1 MNPFISFM
9 ASTTGRI
16 LRAVAGVI
24 LLYVGLQTM
33 SGVGGI
39 IVAVIG
45 VVMLAAGLFDFCLFA
60 PLFGN
65 PLSGKKIRA
74 GK

>member
-1 MNPFISFM
+1 MNPFVSFM
-9 ASTTGRI
+9 ASTAGRV
-16 LRAVAGVI
+16 LRAVAGLV
-24 LLYVGLQTM
+24 LLYVGLQLM
-33 SGVGGI
+33 AGVGGI

-45 VVMLAAGLFDFCLFA
+45 VVMIAAGVFDFCLFA

>member
-1 MNPFISFM
+1 MNPFIAFM
-9 ASTTGRI
+9 ASTAGRI
-16 LRAVAGVI
+16 LRAVAGI
-24 LLYVGLQTM
+24 ALLYVGLTAM

-39 IVAVIG
+39 VVALIG
-45 VVMLAAGLFDFCLFA
+45 TVMLAAGLFDFCLFA

-65 PLSGKKIRA
+65 PFSGKQIRA

>member
-1 MNPFISFM
+1 MNPFVAFM
-9 ASTTGRI
+9 ASTAGRI
-16 LRAVAGVI
+16 LRAVAGAALVYWGFAI
-24 LLYVGLQTM
+24 LG
-33 SGVGGI
+33 GVTGI
-39 IVAVIG
+39 IVGLVG
-45 VVMLAAGLFDFCLFA
+45 LVVFSAGTFDFCVFA